1 MEKELVSELGKVI
14 KLFLEDLKRHLPALE
29 REVDHLIRSNES
41 DTNTVALCLDTLLSL
56 TMHGI
61 RDDLFFKL
69 LEYYR
74 TLDEEGADFYLGEY
88 RKQGEEEE

>member
-1 MEKELVSELGKVI
+1 MEKEFVNELGNVI
-14 KLFLEDLKRHLPALE
+14 KSFLEDLKRHLPALE
-29 REVDHLIRSNES
+29 REVNHLIKSKESNI
-41 DTNTVALCLDTLLSL
+41 NTVRRCLDTLLSL

-61 RDDLFFKL
+61 GDELFFKL

-74 TLDEEGADFYLGEY
+74 TVDEEGADFYLGEY